1 METLLYDIN
10 PESLMNNLFLED
22 VIDAMVDLVRVIDK
36 DNRIILMNK
45 NMKQT
50 MGNNIGEI
58 CNGFYK
64 GVKCCEE
71 CLCEKTIKENKT
83 FNKYRMLDGKTYNVV
98 VSPILDKNGNPTAA
112 VEIYRDVTEE
122 QRLTKEIIRL
132 NDKFKSDI
140 KLARMVQAA
149 LITDMPEIEGFN
161 FEAIYCPC
169 ENLGGDFYDVFFID
183 KHHVAFYMADVS
195 GHGVMASM
203 LTAYMKEAVR
213 SALIR
218 QHSPAKALKNLLKSF
233 RSLGLSD
240 SIYIT
245 LFLAI
250 VNTENGEIKYCNA
263 GLNTLPIVVSENKDV
278 YEVYSPGMPLSK
290 WDMKDSYEDKV
301 LTLDAGD
308 KIMLYTDGLIEE
320 KSLGYSEENLKEF
333 LIKYDMDENNLS
345 LIRNRLINIQ
355 RKDDAAVMVLSRVK

>member
-10 PESLMNNLFLED
+10 PESTMNYLFLED

-36 DNRIILMNK
+36 DNRIVLMNK
-45 NMKQT
+45 NMKET
-50 MGNNIGEI
+50 MGTKIGDVCTGE
-58 CNGFYK
+58 YK
-64 GVKCCEE
+64 GVVCCQE
-71 CLCEKTIKENKT
+71 CLCAKTIRENKT
-83 FNKYRMLDGKTYNVV
+83 FSKYRKIDGKIYNVV
-98 VSPILDKNGNPTAA
+98 VSPILDRHSVPVAA

-122 QRLTKEIIRL
+122 QRLTEEIMRL

-149 LITDMPEIEGFN
+149 LITDMPEIEGYS

-183 KHHVAFYMADVS
+183 EKNVAFYMADVS

-213 SALIR
+213 SALMR

-245 LFLAI
+245 MFLAI
-250 VNTENGEIKYCNA
+250 LDTKSGAITYCNA
-263 GLNTLPIVVSENKDV
+263 GLNTLPIICSKNDAF
-278 YEVYSPGMPLSK
+278 EVYSPGMPLSK
-290 WDMKDSYEDKV
+290 WDMIDSYEDNKLILGV
-301 LTLDAGD
+301 DD
-308 KIMLYTDGLIEE
+308 KIMLYTDGLVEQ
-320 KSLGYSEENLKEF
+320 KDLGYSEETLKQV
-333 LIKYDMDENNLS
+333 LIDYNINENNLAR
-345 LIRNRLINIQ
+345 IRNKLINTQ
-355 RKDDAAVMVLSRVK
+355 RRDDAAIMVLNRVK

>member
-1 METLLYDIN
+1 VETLLYDIN

-36 DNRIILMNK
+36 NNRIVLMNK
-45 NMKQT
+45 NMKET
-50 MGNNIGEI
+50 MDTKIGDICIGE
-58 CNGFYK
+58 YK

-71 CLCEKTIKENKT
+71 CLCAKTIRENKT
-83 FNKYRMLDGKTYNVV
+83 FNKYRMIDGKTYNVV
-98 VSPILDKNGNPTAA
+98 VSPILDKHGVPMAA

-122 QRLTKEIIRL
+122 QRLTNEIIRL

-149 LITDMPEIEGFN
+149 LITDMPEIENYN

-183 KHHVAFYMADVS
+183 KQHVAFYMSDVS

-218 QHSPAKALKNLLKSF
+218 QQSPAKALKNLLKSF

-245 LFLAI
+245 MFLAI
-250 VNTENGEIKYCNA
+250 LDTESGTIKYCNA
-263 GLNTLPIVVSENKDV
+263 GLNTLPIVCSKDDAF
-278 YEVYSPGMPLSK
+278 EIYSPGMPLSK
-290 WDMKDSYEDKV
+290 WDMKDSYEDNILILGV
-301 LTLDAGD
+301 ED

-320 KSLGYSEENLKEF
+320 KDLGYTEESLKQF
-333 LIKYDMDENNLS
+333 LIEYDVKENNLS
-345 LIRNRLINIQ
+345 FIRNRLINIQ
-355 RKDDAAVMVLSRVK
+355 RKDDAAIMVLSRLK